1 MATPIVVLLSFRSFS
16 SLVIVI
22 LQICGKKL
30 VAELLPQ
37 LSRCLKLKIH
47 LLSSKKRFK
56 NLKVDE
62 LDKTKVWQL
71 ETLAGFR
78 KCEEQDEELDELR
91 ACVER
96 IGGVVLF
103 WQSVGSISTISYAN
117 TFGVSGENIRRVG
130 Y

>member
-1 MATPIVVLLSFRSFS
+1 MSEAQDPSFIV
-16 SLVIVI
+16 
-22 LQICGKKL
+22 KK
-30 VAELLPQ
+30 EIQ
-37 LSRCLKLKIH
+37 ES
-47 LLSSKKRFK
+47 
-56 NLKVDE
+56 
-62 LDKTKVWQL
+62 
-71 ETLAGFR
+71 
-78 KCEEQDEELDELR
+78 QDEELDELR